1 MIKLLCFVCSCPS
14 APLLSSDPTYLTFA
28 LFQSIGR
35 GRTCSP
41 SLSTISAAASPTAAS
56 ASVLRTSSLHPW
68 GWQGLRVPGRIELGR
83 GVGLHPGTG
92 LGGGFQGTGVA
103 GAGAGVG
110 RGRGLRRAGSL
121 GVVAAVSGAGASG
134 GGGDSSGSTSQWK
147 AGSSKSKAASSAS
160 GSTGKAAGGAKKA
173 KAAKKRSQGTSA
185 AAAADVDKDWD
196 PITELLERVPNRV
209 EPQVRVNGQ
218 LMSLKEAEARAVPAP
233 IRALNALEEG
243 IESARE
249 AALGKLAE
257 VLGGVDKEVIIEE
270 GSDEEGVAA
279 EGREGKEGK
288 QSQQGFSSGADA
300 TQQANPVYLKDLL
313 REFKGE
319 LVVPEEAFAPRVV
332 ETTAFERALADAPPM
347 SAAEFLGFAEKK
359 QVALVTSRGL
369 KRRDGRFEYW
379 DVLVE
384 LKEVPGEPALQTN
397 TWFEYWD
404 VLVELKQVPGEPGL
418 QTNTW
423 KRQVALVT
431 SRGLKRRDGRF
442 EYWDVLVQL
451 KEVPGEPA
459 LQTNTWR
466 SRRLK
471 VDSQSVPAVLA
482 AYKGPQKEVETV
494 YSTFVE
500 TFVEVPSAKP
510 LPAASTISGRIF
522 LECSIL
528 AAILQSF
535 LSALI
540 ASSTAA
546 LLLASS
552 AVLFI
557 VRSVLWPL
565 AKPLLTPVV
574 WVVAAVAKQIAAVLT
589 ATWASLFAPGGASLF
604 GFLQL
609 QLAAMFGSGG
619 IAAGVTGS
627 AATASGDAITDV
639 AVDLARDIF
648 IGKLKSSAKAV
659 GMMVFVVLFMAAG
672 AKFTLNRRTRDYTK
686 WDIWQAI
693 EFGQSKPQ
701 ARVEVSEWLG
711 PLFRFPLSPHQGS
724 TGAKF
729 EDVAGIDETVQDGST
744 GVKFEDVAGIDETV
758 QELQE
763 VAREST
769 KKLSLP
775 PPSPSSRLL
784 PNQQGSTGVK
794 FEDVAGIDETVQE
807 LQELVEYLKDPQRF
821 NLMGTKPPHGVL
833 LEGPPG
839 CGKVSSSVCCKVRE
853 HMINTQV
860 PHGNQAPAQSAP
872 GGAARVRQGV
882 GWIAISNLV
891 GTKQARGCLLIP
903 SHPHLK
909 YVMGTKQAPS
919 RQGVLLEGPPCCGKK
934 LLAKAIA
941 GEAGVPFYQMA
952 GSEFAET
959 LLAKAIA
966 GETGVPFYQMAGSEF
981 AETLLAKAIA
991 GEAGVPFY
999 QMAGSEFAEVLVG
1012 VGAARVRDLFKRAKV
1027 NKPAV
1032 VFIDEIDALGAAS
1045 TSPLWSSLTRS
1056 TPSVPYSVPCKSSP
1070 SPPLLRL
1077 LTHGPPST
1085 FSPTVVF
1092 IDEVDA
1098 LGGACSSAGGDEGAD
1113 AGVTEHEGADAG
1125 VTERETT
1132 LNQLLIELDFFSLPS
1147 PILSPLSHS
1156 LFPSSPPR
1164 NTALRL
1170 FALPRRSSAGGDEGA
1185 DAGVTE
1191 RETTR
1196 NQLLIELDGFDT
1208 GQGVVIQCLPSCPL
1222 YSSCPCLVL
1231 SSCRRSSAGGDEG
1244 ADAGVT
1250 EPGGDEGADAGVTER
1265 ETTLNQLLIELDG
1278 FDTGQGVVF
1287 IGATN
1292 RMDML
1297 DAALLRPGRFDRKI
1311 TIVPPGSKGRAEVLK
1326 VHAKKI
1332 TIVPPGSKGRAEVL
1346 KVHAKKVKM
1355 SPHVDLDTIAG
1366 NLAGWSG
1373 AQLANL
1379 LQEAAL
1385 VAVRRGAGEIE
1396 DEDLYTAADR
1406 LTLGT
1411 PRERWGAEQGKHP
1424 MLVRRM
1430 AVHEAGL
1437 ALTAL
1442 LLIEYDDA
1450 QVEPPQRLS
1459 IVPRGEGCGR
1469 GMAVHEAGLALTALL
1484 LIEYD
1489 DAQVEPPQRL
1499 SIVPR
1504 GVTPS
1509 WTVFNRIDDE
1519 AYLFEK
1525 RRTLLHRLQ
1534 VLLGGRAAEEV
1545 VWGRD
1550 SSTYSQRHVADASWM
1565 AYKFVSM
1572 CYLGASRP
1580 PGSSLS
1586 CHVPSGEG
1594 GGGGPRGVT
1603 PAALP
1608 AARRKLN
1615 PSTSNPHPLN
1625 PTSCSPLPLPQ
1636 PQMARG
1642 GEGKVLPRGIPP
1654 AWKRRSTASGP
1665 SLGFEGSL
1673 YADYGF
1679 TGGKISD
1686 HADDV
1691 AADMAHSL
1699 LDEAYAAT
1707 WQLLADHK
1715 AALVKAVNVLMA
1727 KGEIQGSDL
1736 DIILDAYP
1744 AGTPVQVVETEAA
1757 PGELPEA
1764 FAGHSGDTESEG
1776 EEEDGRRRRRRE
1788 EGVEVRKVEGQ
1799 FRSVLG
1805 GILEEKGKEEKVEEE
1820 REGVRGAEVS
1830 GKDSGVGKDKE
1841 EGKKVEGLIL
1851 EQSQERV

>member
-1 MIKLLCFVCSCPS
+1 M
-14 APLLSSDPTYLTFA
+14 
-28 LFQSIGR
+28 GR
-35 GRTCSP
+35 GGASSP
-41 SLSTISAAASPTAAS
+41 SLSTLSTAASPIAPP

-83 GVGLHPGTG
+83 GMGLHPGTG
-92 LGGGFQGTGVA
+92 LAGGFQGTGAA
-103 GAGAGVG
+103 GVGAGVG
-110 RGRGLRRAGSL
+110 RGRGFRRAGSL

-134 GGGDSSGSTSQWK
+134 GGGDSSGSSTSQWK
-147 AGSSKSKAASSAS
+147 AGGAAGSSKSKAASSAS
-160 GSTGKAAGGAKKA
+160 GPPGKAAGGAKKA

-185 AAAADVDKDWD
+185 SAAADVDKDWD

-233 IRALNALEEG
+233 IRAFNALEQG
-243 IESARE
+243 VESARE

-270 GSDEEGVAA
+270 GSEDEGLAA

-288 QSQQGFSSGADA
+288 QSQQGLSSGSGAASSADA
-300 TQQANPVYLKDLL
+300 TQPANPVYLKDLL

-359 QVALVTSRGL
+359 QV
-369 KRRDGRFEYW
+369 K
-379 DVLVE
+379 
-384 LKEVPGEPALQTN
+384 
-397 TWFEYWD
+397 
-404 VLVELKQVPGEPGL
+404 
-418 QTNTW
+418 
-423 KRQVALVT
+423 LVT

-451 KEVPGEPA
+451 KEVPGDSA

-466 SRRLK
+466 LK
-471 VDSQSVPAVLA
+471 VDSRSVPAVLA

-494 YSTFVE
+494 YS

-528 AAILQSF
+528 SAILQSF

-565 AKPLLTPVV
+565 AKPLLTPVA
-574 WVVAAVAKQIAAVLT
+574 WVVAAVVKQIAAVLT
-589 ATWASLFAPGGASLF
+589 ATWASLFAPGSSSLF

-619 IAAGVTGS
+619 IASGVTGA

-701 ARVEVSEWLG
+701 ARVE
-711 PLFRFPLSPHQGS
+711 
-724 TGAKF
+724 
-729 EDVAGIDETVQDGST
+729 
-744 GVKFEDVAGIDETV
+744 
-758 QELQE
+758 
-763 VAREST
+763 
-769 KKLSLP
+769 
-775 PPSPSSRLL
+775 
-784 PNQQGSTGVK
+784 GSTGVK

-839 CGKVSSSVCCKVRE
+839 CGK
-853 HMINTQV
+853 
-860 PHGNQAPAQSAP
+860 
-872 GGAARVRQGV
+872 
-882 GWIAISNLV
+882 
-891 GTKQARGCLLIP
+891 
-903 SHPHLK
+903 
-909 YVMGTKQAPS
+909 
-919 RQGVLLEGPPCCGKK
+919 
-934 LLAKAIA
+934 
-941 GEAGVPFYQMA
+941 
-952 GSEFAET
+952 
-959 LLAKAIA
+959 
-966 GETGVPFYQMAGSEF
+966 
-981 AETLLAKAIA
+981 TLLAKAIA

-1032 VFIDEIDALGAAS
+1032 VFIDEIDALGAA
-1045 TSPLWSSLTRS
+1045 
-1056 TPSVPYSVPCKSSP
+1056 
-1070 SPPLLRL
+1070 
-1077 LTHGPPST
+1077 
-1085 FSPTVVF
+1085 
-1092 IDEVDA
+1092 
-1098 LGGACSSAGGDEGAD
+1098 
-1113 AGVTEHEGADAG
+1113 
-1125 VTERETT
+1125 
-1132 LNQLLIELDFFSLPS
+1132 
-1147 PILSPLSHS
+1147 
-1156 LFPSSPPR
+1156 
-1164 NTALRL
+1164 
-1170 FALPRRSSAGGDEGA
+1170 RSSA
-1185 DAGVTE
+1185 
-1191 RETTR
+1191 
-1196 NQLLIELDGFDT
+1196 
-1208 GQGVVIQCLPSCPL
+1208 
-1222 YSSCPCLVL
+1222 
-1231 SSCRRSSAGGDEG
+1231 
-1244 ADAGVT
+1244 
-1250 EPGGDEGADAGVTER
+1250 GGDEGADAGVTER

-1311 TIVPPGSKGRAEVLK
+1311 TIVPPGSKGRAEVL
-1326 VHAKKI
+1326 
-1332 TIVPPGSKGRAEVL
+1332 R
-1346 KVHAKKVKM
+1346 VHAKKVKM
-1355 SPHVDLDTIAG
+1355 SPHVDLDTIAS

-1396 DEDLYTAADR
+1396 DEDLNTAADR

-1424 MLVRRM
+1424 LLVRRM

-1459 IVPRGEGCGR
+1459 IVPRGEV
-1469 GMAVHEAGLALTALL
+1469 M
-1484 LIEYD
+1484 
-1489 DAQVEPPQRL
+1489 
-1499 SIVPR
+1499 
-1504 GVTPS
+1504 
-1509 WTVFNRIDDE
+1509 
-1519 AYLFEK
+1519 
-1525 RRTLLHRLQ
+1525 
-1534 VLLGGRAAEEV
+1534 LGGRAAEEV

-1565 AYKFVSM
+1565 AYKFVSIWHM
-1572 CYLGASRP
+1572 AGKMAHGGEGA
-1580 PGSSLS
+1580 
-1586 CHVPSGEG
+1586 PSGH
-1594 GGGGPRGVT
+1594 
-1603 PAALP
+1603 PASLEASQHCQRPL
-1608 AARRKLN
+1608 AGLR
-1615 PSTSNPHPLN
+1615 PLN
-1625 PTSCSPLPLPQ
+1625 PRPVLCPLHPPSPLPLPDGTS
-1636 PQMARG
+1636 RG
-1642 GEGKVLPRGIPP
+1642 R
-1654 AWKRRSTASGP
+1654 
-1665 SLGFEGSL
+1665 
-1673 YADYGF
+1673 YC
-1679 TGGKISD
+1679 
-1686 HADDV
+1686 
-1691 AADMAHSL
+1691 
-1699 LDEAYAAT
+1699 
-1707 WQLLADHK
+1707 
-1715 AALVKAVNVLMA
+1715 
-1727 KGEIQGSDL
+1727 
-1736 DIILDAYP
+1736 
-1744 AGTPVQVVETEAA
+1744 
-1757 PGELPEA
+1757 
-1764 FAGHSGDTESEG
+1764 
-1776 EEEDGRRRRRRE
+1776 
-1788 EGVEVRKVEGQ
+1788 
-1799 FRSVLG
+1799 
-1805 GILEEKGKEEKVEEE
+1805 LE
-1820 REGVRGAEVS
+1820 
-1830 GKDSGVGKDKE
+1830 
-1841 EGKKVEGLIL
+1841 
-1851 EQSQERV
+1851 

>member
-1 MIKLLCFVCSCPS
+1 
-14 APLLSSDPTYLTFA
+14 
-28 LFQSIGR
+28 
-35 GRTCSP
+35 
-41 SLSTISAAASPTAAS
+41 
-56 ASVLRTSSLHPW
+56 
-68 GWQGLRVPGRIELGR
+68 
-83 GVGLHPGTG
+83 
-92 LGGGFQGTGVA
+92 
-103 GAGAGVG
+103 
-110 RGRGLRRAGSL
+110 
-121 GVVAAVSGAGASG
+121 
-134 GGGDSSGSTSQWK
+134 
-147 AGSSKSKAASSAS
+147 
-160 GSTGKAAGGAKKA
+160 
-173 KAAKKRSQGTSA
+173 
-185 AAAADVDKDWD
+185 
-196 PITELLERVPNRV
+196 
-209 EPQVRVNGQ
+209 
-218 LMSLKEAEARAVPAP
+218 
-233 IRALNALEEG
+233 
-243 IESARE
+243 
-249 AALGKLAE
+249 
-257 VLGGVDKEVIIEE
+257 
-270 GSDEEGVAA
+270 
-279 EGREGKEGK
+279 
-288 QSQQGFSSGADA
+288 
-300 TQQANPVYLKDLL
+300 
-313 REFKGE
+313 
-319 LVVPEEAFAPRVV
+319 
-332 ETTAFERALADAPPM
+332 
-347 SAAEFLGFAEKK
+347 
-359 QVALVTSRGL
+359 
-369 KRRDGRFEYW
+369 
-379 DVLVE
+379 
-384 LKEVPGEPALQTN
+384 
-397 TWFEYWD
+397 
-404 VLVELKQVPGEPGL
+404 
-418 QTNTW
+418 
-423 KRQVALVT
+423 
-431 SRGLKRRDGRF
+431 RDGRF

-466 SRRLK
+466 LKVDSRSVPAVLAALACIVSPRLPWVPIPLLAPCRRLK
-471 VDSQSVPAVLA
+471 VDSRSVPAVLA

-494 YSTFVE
+494 YS

-589 ATWASLFAPGGASLF
+589 ATWASLFAPGGTSLF

-619 IAAGVTGS
+619 IASGVTGA

-701 ARVEVSEWLG
+701 ARVE
-711 PLFRFPLSPHQGS
+711 
-724 TGAKF
+724 
-729 EDVAGIDETVQDGST
+729 
-744 GVKFEDVAGIDETV
+744 
-758 QELQE
+758 
-763 VAREST
+763 
-769 KKLSLP
+769 
-775 PPSPSSRLL
+775 
-784 PNQQGSTGVK
+784 GSTGVK

-839 CGKVSSSVCCKVRE
+839 CGK
-853 HMINTQV
+853 
-860 PHGNQAPAQSAP
+860 
-872 GGAARVRQGV
+872 
-882 GWIAISNLV
+882 
-891 GTKQARGCLLIP
+891 
-903 SHPHLK
+903 
-909 YVMGTKQAPS
+909 
-919 RQGVLLEGPPCCGKK
+919 
-934 LLAKAIA
+934 
-941 GEAGVPFYQMA
+941 
-952 GSEFAET
+952 
-959 LLAKAIA
+959 
-966 GETGVPFYQMAGSEF
+966 
-981 AETLLAKAIA
+981 TLLAKAIA

-1032 VFIDEIDALGAAS
+1032 VFIDEIDALGAA
-1045 TSPLWSSLTRS
+1045 
-1056 TPSVPYSVPCKSSP
+1056 
-1070 SPPLLRL
+1070 
-1077 LTHGPPST
+1077 
-1085 FSPTVVF
+1085 
-1092 IDEVDA
+1092 
-1098 LGGACSSAGGDEGAD
+1098 
-1113 AGVTEHEGADAG
+1113 
-1125 VTERETT
+1125 
-1132 LNQLLIELDFFSLPS
+1132 
-1147 PILSPLSHS
+1147 
-1156 LFPSSPPR
+1156 
-1164 NTALRL
+1164 
-1170 FALPRRSSAGGDEGA
+1170 RSSA
-1185 DAGVTE
+1185 
-1191 RETTR
+1191 
-1196 NQLLIELDGFDT
+1196 
-1208 GQGVVIQCLPSCPL
+1208 
-1222 YSSCPCLVL
+1222 
-1231 SSCRRSSAGGDEG
+1231 
-1244 ADAGVT
+1244 
-1250 EPGGDEGADAGVTER
+1250 GGDEGADAGVTER

-1326 VHAKKI
+1326 VHAKK
-1332 TIVPPGSKGRAEVL
+1332 
-1346 KVHAKKVKM
+1346 VKM

-1396 DEDLYTAADR
+1396 DEDLNTAADR

-1459 IVPRGEGCGR
+1459 IVPRGE
-1469 GMAVHEAGLALTALL
+1469 
-1484 LIEYD
+1484 
-1489 DAQVEPPQRL
+1489 
-1499 SIVPR
+1499 
-1504 GVTPS
+1504 TPS

-1534 VLLGGRAAEEV
+1534 VMLGGRAAEEV

-1565 AYKFVSM
+1565 AYKFVSIW
-1572 CYLGASRP
+1572 
-1580 PGSSLS
+1580 
-1586 CHVPSGEG
+1586 H
-1594 GGGGPRGVT
+1594 
-1603 PAALP
+1603 
-1608 AARRKLN
+1608 
-1615 PSTSNPHPLN
+1615 
-1625 PTSCSPLPLPQ
+1625 
-1636 PQMARG
+1636 MA
-1642 GEGKVLPRGIPP
+1642 GKVLPRGIPP

-1691 AADMAHSL
+1691 AADMAHAL

-1788 EGVEVRKVEGQ
+1788 EGVESGQ
-1799 FRSVLG
+1799 AGQVGQDSVKTQG
-1805 GILEEKGKEEKVEEE
+1805 
-1820 REGVRGAEVS
+1820 GAES
-1830 GKDSGVGKDKE
+1830 NGTLGKRKCDETLGAGDSAGDVGETGDGLTLVRPN
-1841 EGKKVEGLIL
+1841 GKQTGAE
-1851 EQSQERV
+1851 